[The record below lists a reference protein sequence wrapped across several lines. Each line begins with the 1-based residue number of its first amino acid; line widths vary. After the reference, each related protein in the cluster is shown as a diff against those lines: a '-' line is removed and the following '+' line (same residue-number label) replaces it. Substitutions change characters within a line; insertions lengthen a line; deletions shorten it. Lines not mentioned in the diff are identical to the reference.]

1 MNIIYDLQPHHDLI
15 ILMEKL
21 GINTKS
27 IVKGIWNI
35 SPDIGGSFHYSNKVS
50 FIPSCIVMCFPCELS
65 IE

>member
-15 ILMEKL
+15 VLMEKL
-21 GINTKS
+21 GINAKI

-35 SPDIGGSFHYSNKVS
+35 SPVIGGNFHCPNKVS
-50 FIPSCIVMCFPCELS
+50 FSPSCIVMCFPCELG